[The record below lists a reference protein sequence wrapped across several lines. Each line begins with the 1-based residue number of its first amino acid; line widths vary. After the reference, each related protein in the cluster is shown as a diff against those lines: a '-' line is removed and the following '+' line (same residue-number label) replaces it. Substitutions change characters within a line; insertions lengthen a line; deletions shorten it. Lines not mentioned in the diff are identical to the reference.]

1 MKSDERPFYRM
12 VFEQAICDCFLEK
25 EQRKLNMFRA
35 IKSDKISGNDML
47 IELSYGIFDFIKRV
61 YKNTENWDFP
71 EFISYI
77 LGLYYIQKEESSNE
91 NACSDK

>member
-1 MKSDERPFYRM
+1 MKSDEQPFYRK
-12 VFEQAICDCFLEK
+12 VFEQAICDCFLKYEK
-25 EQRKLNMFRA
+25 RGLKLFGA
-35 IKSDKISGNDML
+35 IKLDEISGKDIL
-47 IELSYGIFDFIKRV
+47 IELFYGVFNFVKRV

-77 LGLYYIQKEESSNE
+77 LGLYYLQKGESSNE